1 MKKDI
6 MKKEIIKS
14 KIKQVH
20 EEALAASKKAV
31 DDYLEKWNKETGGNK
46 YNEPIYCG
54 FGWVSLFN
62 VRSNS
67 NIGKAFQ
74 EIGFKRSYQKCLEF
88 WNPSGYPG
96 QSMDVKE
103 ESSRAYA
110 KVFQNYGFK
119 AYMSSRAD

>member
-1 MKKDI
+1 MKI
-6 MKKEIIKS
+6 NMKKEIIRS
-14 KIKQVH
+14 KIKQIH

-110 KVFQNYGFK
+110 KVLEKYGFK

>member
-1 MKKDI
+1 MKI
-6 MKKEIIKS
+6 NMKKEIIRS
-14 KIKQVH
+14 KIKQIH

-74 EIGFKRSYQKCLEF
+74 EIGFKRSYQK
-88 WNPSGYPG
+88 WY
-96 QSMDVKE
+96 
-103 ESSRAYA
+103 
-110 KVFQNYGFK
+110 
-119 AYMSSRAD
+119 